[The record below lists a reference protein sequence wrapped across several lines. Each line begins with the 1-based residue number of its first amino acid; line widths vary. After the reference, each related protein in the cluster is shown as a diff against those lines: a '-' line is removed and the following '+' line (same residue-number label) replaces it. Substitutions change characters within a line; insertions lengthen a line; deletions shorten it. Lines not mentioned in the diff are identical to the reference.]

1 MSNDIGEAIAAIVGI
16 AFAGMLLLLIGSE
29 MPNQNVINLQT
40 LGALFIILALV
51 AAIAFLYTIISA
63 TLGR

>member
-16 AFAGMLLLLIGSE
+16 AFAGMLLLLIGLDR
-29 MPNQNVINLQT
+29 PNQNVINLQT